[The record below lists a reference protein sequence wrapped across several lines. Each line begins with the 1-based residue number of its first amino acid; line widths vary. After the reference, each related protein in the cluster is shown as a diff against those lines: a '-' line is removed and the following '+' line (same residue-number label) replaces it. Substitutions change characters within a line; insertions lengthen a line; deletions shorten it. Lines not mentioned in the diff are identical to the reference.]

1 MLELA
6 RTVGDDERHHA
17 VQHYKT
23 HGYAHLPRVFAPAAL
38 AALQQRSDDLMLGRV
53 MYEGLFYQHDTTTGR
68 YEDLTY
74 GQGWQGPSLNYRKIE
89 KLELDPLF
97 LELIRCP
104 AFERIARAVIDGPIA
119 IYRAALMSKA
129 ANGGTVLPWHQDGG
143 VLWGLSRDPELQL
156 WLALDDAPVEAGC
169 VEFVDGTHHAGL
181 ATPLGGKI
189 PDDVAARR
197 EAESRALPVPAA
209 AGDVLLIHN
218 YVWHRS
224 GVNRTDCPRRA
235 VTVCYMSAAITCL
248 RKKRAPRQFLRA
260 FD

>member
-1 MLELA
+1 MLPLA
-6 RTVGDDERHHA
+6 RTVADDELRQ
-17 VQHYKT
+17 VLQHYQQ
-23 HGYAHLPRVFAPAAL
+23 HGYAHVPQIFAAAAL

-53 MYEGLFYQHDTTTGR
+53 MHEGLFYQHDTTTGR

-97 LELIRCP
+97 LELIQSP
-104 AFERIARAVIDGPIA
+104 AFEQIARALIDGPIT

-129 ANGGTVLPWHQDGG
+129 AQGGTVLPWHQDGG
-143 VLWGLSRDPELQL
+143 VLWGLSKDPELQL

-169 VEFVDGTHHAGL
+169 VEVVAGTHHAGL

-189 PDDVAARR
+189 PDDVAARHN
-197 EAESRALPVPAA
+197 AESHAVPVPAQ

-224 GVNRTDCPRRA
+224 GVNRTGHPRRA
-235 VTVCYMSAAITCL
+235 VTVCYMSAAVTCL

-260 FD
+260 FA